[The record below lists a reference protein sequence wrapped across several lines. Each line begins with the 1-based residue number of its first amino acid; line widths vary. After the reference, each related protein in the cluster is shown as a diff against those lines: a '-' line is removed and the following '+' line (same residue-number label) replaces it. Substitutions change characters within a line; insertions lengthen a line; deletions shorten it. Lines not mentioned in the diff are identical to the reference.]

1 MRGLLQ
7 LLASVGD
14 DGTLCVANPASGL
27 VKWQTDLS
35 LGQLDVVRFS
45 SDGALVATGG
55 EASVVRVF
63 NTVDGAAA
71 GEVKHD
77 AMICQLVWSLSYLV
91 SAGKDGQIIVSS
103 GCVEW
108 SICSTAR
115 LSCLPMGLSFTPE
128 TNLLTVAREHLKL
141 STLELEADGSLTP
154 FDPGERGS
162 LTRRDVRVLQ
172 TLVSVPPPLAPPL
185 IARRTAH
192 CDFSCHTATSH
203 ATAHC
208 GMPHCDLA
216 WHSPLRLIMPQP
228 TATNHATA
236 HCDLLCNGTVHC
248 ACSCVSSATRWT
260 V

>member
-172 TLVSVPPPLAPPL
+172 TLVSVPPPRPSPHRQRHSPL
-185 IARRTAH
+185 RLLMPH
-192 CDFSCHTATSH
+192 CDFSCH
-203 ATAHC
+203 
-208 GMPHCDLA
+208 
-216 WHSPLRLIMPQP
+216 SPLRYATLRFGMAQP

-236 HCDLLCNGTVHC
+236 HCD
-248 ACSCVSSATRWT
+248 
-260 V
+260 